1 MPTLKGSDSLKIL
14 VVEDDFVSRSV
25 IQSAVVKLGHEC
37 QAAEDGHGGWE
48 AFQASPFQVIISDW
62 MMPGMDGLELC
73 RRVRGFKAEEYCYFI
88 ILSSLDKRQHV
99 LEGLRA
105 GADDYLTK
113 PLEFDELQARLI
125 SADRVTS
132 LHRNLLN
139 AQLQAAQANKL
150 AAVGQLAAGVAHEL
164 NTPLGAIRL
173 HLEGA
178 LRKLDNVE
186 RVEKKLNSS
195 LRAVDGMRQIV
206 SQLLNYSV
214 NAPASE
220 HRADLSTVVTDTL
233 GLIKPQFKDSVVEVT
248 TELEEGVMVKFSPP
262 ELQQVLINLLTNARD
277 AVMAEG
283 GRGPGITI
291 RVARAG
297 DMGQLQVCDEGSG
310 IADNVLPR
318 IFDPFFSTK
327 AVGSGTGLGLSV
339 SKSLVEKNGGR
350 LSASSQPGQDTVFK
364 VEIPLLGDEA

>member
-1 MPTLKGSDSLKIL
+1 MKIL
-14 VVEDDFVSRSV
+14 VVEDDFVSRRV
-25 IQSAVVKLGHEC
+25 IQSAVVKLGHDCE
-37 QAAEDGHGGWE
+37 AAEDGEGGWK
-48 AFQASPFQVIISDW
+48 AFQSSPFQVIISDW

-73 RRVRGFKAEEYCYFI
+73 RRVREFKAEEYCYFI

-125 SADRVTS
+125 SAERVTS
-132 LHRNLLN
+132 LHRHLLN

-195 LRAVDGMRQIV
+195 LRAVDGMRRIV

-214 NAPASE
+214 NAPATDQ
-220 HRADLSTVVTDTL
+220 RADLARVVTDTL
-233 GLIKPQFKDSVVEVT
+233 GLLRPQLKNTEVELVT
-248 TELEEGVMVKFSPP
+248 DLEEEVVVQFPPP

-277 AVMAEG
+277 AVTSEG
-283 GRGPGITI
+283 SRGPRVEILVRSQNGRGTLQVRDQGPGI
-291 RVARAG
+291 A
-297 DMGQLQVCDEGSG
+297 E
-310 IADNVLPR
+310 NVFPR
-318 IFDPFFSTK
+318 LFDPFFSTK

-339 SKSLVEKNGGR
+339 SKSLVEKNQGQ
-350 LSASSQPGQDTVFK
+350 LSARSEPGQDTVFTIELPL
-364 VEIPLLGDEA
+364 VEEES